1 MKWRKYLCKVC
12 GLTQGDNIRAVEQL
26 GVDLV
31 GLIFYP
37 PSPRFVSRVPDYLP
51 ARAKRV
57 GVFVN
62 PSADEVRRTIRSYS
76 LDYLQLHGHKSP
88 ARCRELRLSGLPLIK
103 AFAIATADDLL
114 ATAAYEG
121 ICDYFLFDTKSALP
135 GGSGRSFDW
144 TLLDAYAG
152 RTPFLLSGGIGP
164 EHAEAIRRLRHPL
177 LAGLDL
183 NSRFESAPGIKDI
196 TALQRFLNT
205 LNI

>member
-1 MKWRKYLCKVC
+1 MYEPFK
-12 GLTQGDNIRAVEQL
+12 TN
-26 GVDLV
+26 
-31 GLIFYP
+31 
-37 PSPRFVSRVPDYLP
+37 SPRFVSRVPGYLP

-62 PSADEVRRTIRSYS
+62 PSDDEVRRKIHSYS
-76 LDYLQLHGHKSP
+76 LDYLQLHGHESP
-88 ARCRELRLSGLPLIK
+88 ARCCELRLSGLPLIK

-121 ICDYFLFDTKSALP
+121 LCDYFLFDTKSALP
-135 GGSGRSFDW
+135 GGSGQSFDW
-144 TLLDAYAG
+144 TLLDSYAG

-177 LAGLDL
+177 LAGVDL

-196 TALQRFLNT
+196 PALRRFLNT

>member
-1 MKWRKYLCKVC
+1 MRQDKYLYKVC
-12 GLTQGDNIRAVEQL
+12 GLTQGDNIRAVERL

-37 PSPRFVSRVPDYLP
+37 PSPRFVSRAPDYLP
-51 ARAKRV
+51 ACAKRV

-62 PSADEVRRTIRSYS
+62 PSTDEVQRKIRSFS
-76 LDYLQLHGHKSP
+76 LDYLQLHGHESP
-88 ARCRELRLSGLPLIK
+88 ERCRELRQFGLPLIK
-103 AFAIATADDLL
+103 AFAIAIADDLP

-121 ICDYFLFDTKSALP
+121 LCDYFLFDTKSALP
-135 GGSGRSFDW
+135 GGSGQSFDW

-164 EHAEAIRRLRHPL
+164 EHAEAVRRLRHPL
-177 LAGLDL
+177 LAGIDL

-196 TALQRFLNT
+196 AALQRFLNT